1 MRFAVTVLWA
11 WLTQL
16 YHISDGEFITEF
28 VPIGSLGSCVVNGT
42 AVDYGRDFALEWPC
56 EEWNCSGAI
65 NETHAMLRRKT
76 CRKPD
81 PPNRYCRIKKDRG
94 RFSRCCPR
102 RVCHLEG
109 WPDEEY
115 E

>member
-1 MRFAVTVLWA
+1 MLRVSPKHHTTMTGVTIPGMILGII
-11 WLTQL
+11 LT
-16 YHISDGEFITEF
+16 
-28 VPIGSLGSCVVNGT
+28 GSCVVNGT